1 MGSQF
6 LFPYKPCGLCCRT
19 QKPSRPLT
27 LAVFRQAME
36 VGREV
41 KMQRANGRED
51 VQNSLWRGA
60 NARKISLRNS
70 FQWPIC
76 IINSVDKT
84 KLSFKIS
91 SPPLPGWGGGL
102 EDFGGITW
110 GLGVRENRWGL
121 FVSKKGLKGWI
132 VLTDNVGG
140 GRKGEGWERRSLEY
154 YRALLSGDQI
164 NFIGIQPNP
173 SWMVPKSPN
182 FNVMYGISEFALH
195 SVHFSTQS
203 KKDESYCT
211 LHI

>member
-1 MGSQF
+1 MGSHF

-41 KMQRANGRED
+41 KMQKANGRED

-91 SPPLPGWGGGL
+91 PPPLPGWGGGL

-110 GLGVRENRWGL
+110 GSGVRENRWGL
-121 FVSKKGLKGWI
+121 FVSKKVKRVW
-132 VLTDNVGG
+132 GG
-140 GRKGEGWERRSLEY
+140 ERKGEGWERRSLEY
-154 YRALLSGDQI
+154 YRALLSGDQV

-195 SVHFSTQS
+195 SVHFSIQS
-203 KKDESYCT
+203 KKDESNCT